1 MAGINKAH
9 AKQKVPQG
17 STHTHTVHTPYT
29 HAYSTHTLAV
39 PSSVKIMR
47 SMKIFCQSASCN
59 CDHAQDPPWGI
70 RERQRERWQ
79 RWRPAAA
86 AAVVRIW

>member
-9 AKQKVPQG
+9 AKQKEPEG
-17 STHTHTVHTPYT
+17 STQTHAHPTHTL
-29 HAYSTHTLAV
+29 THTLAV

-59 CDHAQDPPWGI
+59 CDQAQGPPGGI
-70 RERQRERWQ
+70 RERQQ
-79 RWRPAAA
+79 CCRPAA
-86 AAVVRIW
+86 AAVVRIG